1 MIISILN
8 LKGGVGKTTIAT
20 NLAVAFAHQ
29 GKDVCLLDTDIEQK
43 SSSDWHG
50 KRSADLPTM
59 TVVAATTPSQIGE
72 NTRKLATKYD
82 VVIMDGTP
90 HVGEITDRAILV
102 SDIVLIPLEP
112 SIYSLDAFHNFYKN
126 LLYLIKK
133 REMLNERLEI
143 RILVN
148 KVIKNTTVS
157 RDILEALKDYEL
169 TILDTRMVNRTA
181 YVKSAE
187 EGRGVT
193 EWRDE
198 QAKSELD
205 SLVIEIQTIID
216 SFQS

>member
-8 LKGGVGKTTIAT
+8 LKGGVGKTTITT
-20 NLAVAFAHQ
+20 NLAVAFAYK
-29 GKDVCLLDTDIEQK
+29 GKDVCLIDTDIEQK

-50 KRSADLPTM
+50 KRSADLPSL
-59 TVVAATTPSQIGE
+59 TVVAATTAAQIGE

-102 SDIVLIPLEP
+102 SDIVLIPIEP

-169 TILDTRMVNRTA
+169 SILETQLVNRTA

-187 EGRGVT
+187 EGKGVT

-198 QAKSELD
+198 QAKAEIEG
-205 SLVIEIQTIID
+205 LVKEIQAIIG
-216 SFQS
+216 SFT

>member
-20 NLAVAFAHQ
+20 NLAVCLAHR
-29 GKDVCLLDTDIEQK
+29 GKDVCLIDTDIEQK

-50 KRSADLPTM
+50 KRSEDLPSI

-102 SDIVLIPLEP
+102 SDLVLIPLEP

-126 LLYLIKK
+126 LVYLIKK
-133 REMLNERLEI
+133 REMLGERLEI

-148 KVIKNTTVS
+148 KVIQNTSVS
-157 RDILEALKDYEL
+157 RDILDALRDYEL
-169 TILDTRMVNRTA
+169 TIFDARLVNRTA
-181 YVKSAE
+181 YARSAE
-187 EGRGVT
+187 EGKGVT
-193 EWRDE
+193 EWHDNN
-198 QAKSELD
+198 AKLEFERLAT
-205 SLVIEIQTIID
+205 EIQNIIA
-216 SFQS
+216 SFK

>member
-20 NLAVAFAHQ
+20 NLAVAFAHT
-29 GKDVCLLDTDIEQK
+29 GKDVCLIDTDIEQK

-50 KRSADLPTM
+50 KRDEGLPSI
-59 TVVAATTPSQIGE
+59 TVVAATTPSQIGD

-82 VVIMDGTP
+82 LIIMDGTP

-112 SIYSLDAFHNFYKN
+112 SIYSLDAFHSFFKN
-126 LLYLIKK
+126 LSYLIKK
-133 REMLNERLEI
+133 REMLNEKLEI

-148 KVIKNTTVS
+148 KVIQNTSVS
-157 RDILEALKDYEL
+157 RDIMEALKDYEL
-169 TILDTRMVNRTA
+169 PILETRLVNRTA
-181 YVKSAE
+181 YARSAE
-187 EGRGVT
+187 EGKGVM

-198 QAKSELD
+198 NAKIEFGRLMAEVQT
-205 SLVIEIQTIID
+205 VIN
-216 SFQS
+216 SFT